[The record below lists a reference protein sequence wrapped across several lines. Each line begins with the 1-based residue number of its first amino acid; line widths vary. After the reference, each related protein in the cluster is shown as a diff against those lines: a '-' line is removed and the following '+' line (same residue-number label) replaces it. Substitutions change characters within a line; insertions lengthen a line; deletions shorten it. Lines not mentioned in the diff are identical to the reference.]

1 MSSTWSSCLCK
12 FKKKDPNHGKW
23 WKAIKRWLCKI
34 GLYQNDK
41 CDCSCKGRSAAYNH
55 CCKGTPKNED

>member
-1 MSSTWSSCLCK
+1 MSTWSSGIGK
-12 FKKKDPNHGKW
+12 FVKKDPNHGKW